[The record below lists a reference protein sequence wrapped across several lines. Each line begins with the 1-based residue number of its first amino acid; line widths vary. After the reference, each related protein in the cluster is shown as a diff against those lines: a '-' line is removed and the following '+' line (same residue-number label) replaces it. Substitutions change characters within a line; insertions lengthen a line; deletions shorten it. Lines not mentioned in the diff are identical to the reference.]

1 MKMEITKPYIWIA
14 SSHNML
20 NGVRVVEVASF
31 YPAPF
36 CTQILAMLGAE
47 VIKVEPPQGEP
58 ARLLDAVFAALN
70 RGKKSVTINLK
81 SEEGRKKF
89 FELAKDADV
98 IVESFRPGVVK
109 KLGIDYES
117 IKKVNPSIIYCSLS
131 AYGQNTKLKHVPAH
145 DINTLALGGI
155 LEVSGFGE
163 PRDPNVQLADFSSS
177 MYATI
182 MILSSL
188 YEKEKTGKGRYIDI
202 SMFHS
207 ALFSIPLHSA
217 PLLNGME
224 ILPAF
229 SSNPVYGIYRTKD
242 GYITIG
248 IIAEEHFWKRLCK
261 ALGLDYSFGL
271 FESFFRH
278 EEVRKEIQSKL
289 ETMSTDEAVRVLLD
303 ADIPVMDVKTLKKI
317 EEIEETIGEK
327 LTEEV
332 EYRGRRYR
340 IIKPPFPS
348 VRLSPPPELG
358 K

>member
-1 MKMEITKPYIWIA
+1 
-14 SSHNML
+14 ML
-20 NGVRVVEVASF
+20 SGVRVVEVASF

-58 ARLLDAVFAALN
+58 ARLLDVVFAALN
-70 RGKKSVTINLK
+70 RGKKSVALNLK
-81 SEEGRKKF
+81 SEEGRKEF
-89 FELAKDADV
+89 LDLARNADV

-117 IKKVNPSIIYCSLS
+117 VRKVNSSVIYCSIS

-145 DINTLALGGI
+145 DINTLGLAGV
-155 LEVSGFGE
+155 LEISGFGE
-163 PRDPNVQLADFSSS
+163 LRDPNVQLADFSSS

-182 MILSSL
+182 MILASL
-188 YEKEKTGKGRYIDI
+188 YEREKTGRGRYIDI

-217 PLLNGME
+217 PLLNGMN

-229 SSNPVYGIYRTKD
+229 SSNPAYGVYRTKD
-242 GYITIG
+242 GYVTIG
-248 IIAEEHFWKRLCK
+248 IIAEEHFWKRLCES
-261 ALGLDYSFGL
+261 LNLDFEFSL

-278 EEVRKEIQSKL
+278 EEVRKEIQHRL
-289 ETMSTDEAVRVLLD
+289 VNMTTREALDLLLA
-303 ADIPVMDVKTLKKI
+303 ADIPVMDVKSLKNV
-317 EEIEETIGEK
+317 EEIEKEIGEK

-332 EYRGRRYR
+332 EFKGKRYR
-340 IIKPPFPS
+340 IVKPPFPS
-348 VRLSPPPELG
+348 VPLSPPPDLG
-358 K
+358 EYSE